1 MKVSLNHPYSLLLV
15 AFSLS
20 ILSSTTY
27 ADWGVGLRLDNE
39 EMRYKDKKNDIK
51 IGAVFDIQY
60 QGRKFNIDDKAMSYN
75 LTNSNTLT
83 AEVTASSTN
92 RGFEAKDNKRL
103 KGMSTRNS
111 SINLGGRVIAETTLG
126 PAVLGMTKDVGSSKG
141 YEANLKLGGISPH
154 APHWT
159 GERKINVA
167 AMTGLRYQSKKVV
180 DYYYGVKKNE
190 ATTTRHAYKGK
201 SAITPFVGV
210 EAQANL
216 TPHIS
221 LKGNFGVEKRSKSIR
236 NSPLTDDK
244 NYNAEARLG
253 VVYWF

>member
-1 MKVSLNHPYSLLLV
+1 MKIHLNHLSTLLLT

-20 ILSSTTY
+20 ILSSATY
-27 ADWGVGLRLDNE
+27 ADWGVGLRLGNE
-39 EMRYKDKKNDIK
+39 EMRYKDNNDIK
-51 IGAVFDIQY
+51 IGAIFDIQY
-60 QGRKFNIDDKAMSYN
+60 QGSKFNIDDKVMSYN
-75 LTNSNTLT
+75 FTNSNTLA
-83 AEVTASSTN
+83 AEVMAGSKN
-92 RGFEAKDNKRL
+92 RGFTAKENKL
-103 KGMSTRNS
+103 FKGMSNRDNS
-111 SINLGGRVIAETTLG
+111 IDLGGRIIAETNFG
-126 PAVLGMTKDVGSSKG
+126 AAVLDVTKDLTASKG
-141 YEANLKLGGISPH
+141 YEASFKLGGILPH

-167 AMTGLRYQSKKVV
+167 AMGGLRYQSKKVT
-180 DYYYGVKKNE
+180 DYYYGVKNNE
-190 ATTTRHAYKGK
+190 ATSKRSAYRAK

-221 LKGNFGVEKRSKSIR
+221 LRGSLGVEKTAKAIR

-253 VVYWF
+253 LIYWF